1 MINQISS
8 LPSTDTSVKQT
19 VQKLIFPNNQNTLC
33 TTFNKLSLLPLII
46 VQRKHVNNTFNLYI
60 IIIIINI
67 KGASHIKWARVC

>member
-19 VQKLIFPNNQNTLC
+19 VQKLIFPNNQNALC
-33 TTFNKLSLLPLII
+33 TKFNKLSLFSLII
-46 VQRKHVNNTFNLYI
+46 IQRKHVNNIFNLYIII

-67 KGASHIKWARVC
+67 KGASHIE